1 MRVMADAKL
10 FAGPAIRRLRRE
22 RDLTQIALAEGLDIS
37 ASYLNL
43 IERNQR
49 PLTAPLLMKLAER
62 FDIAPSALQRGEPGG
77 GADALRRRLTDPL
90 FAEID
95 VDRREIEDLLS
106 YAPSIAEAFARLF
119 DRNARGGEAP
129 AGGPESATDKVAA
142 EVARWRNHFADLDAD
157 AEALADELRLQTAD
171 LNAALTERLRTRHE
185 LSIRILPA
193 DVLPGTLR
201 RLDLHARQLQLSE
214 WLAPQARTFH
224 TACQL
229 ALLEQGQAIEQ
240 LVKGAGLGD
249 RSADILYR
257 RHLVGYFAAALMM
270 PYGRFL
276 RACDASS
283 YDIRLLQ
290 RRFGASFEQVA
301 HRLTTLQRVGQR
313 GLPFFMLR
321 IDRAGTVS
329 KRFAGASESP
339 LAMAPG
345 RCPLWSVHR
354 AFDRPGDLIC
364 ELVTLEDGSMWFTL
378 SDAVR
383 GRALDRD
390 RPEPEFALTLGLSA
404 EFARQ
409 LRQARRIDLSADIG
423 TPIGLGCSACY
434 RADCAQ
440 RSQPP
445 QGRVL
450 RSNLRERKIA
460 AFDFI
465 DD

>member
-1 MRVMADAKL
+1 MADAKL

-62 FDIAPSALQRGEPGG
+62 FDVAPASLQRGEPGG
-77 GADALRRRLTDPL
+77 GADALRRRLGDPV
-90 FAEID
+90 FAGID
-95 VDRREIEDLLS
+95 VDRHEITDLLS

-119 DRNARGGEAP
+119 DDGPRSRNAKQDEGLN
-129 AGGPESATDKVAA
+129 ATDKVAA
-142 EVARWRNHFADLDAD
+142 EIARWRNHFADLDVA
-157 AEALADELRLQTAD
+157 AEALADELRLQTAE
-171 LNAALTERLRTRHE
+171 LYAALAERLRKAHE

-224 TACQL
+224 AACQL
-229 ALLEQGQAIEQ
+229 ALLEQGPAIEQ
-240 LVKGAGLGD
+240 LVKGAGFDD

-257 RHLVGYFAAALMM
+257 RHLVGYFAAALVM

-276 RACDASS
+276 RACDASG
-283 YDIRLLQ
+283 YDVRLLE

-321 IDRAGTVS
+321 IDRAGMVS
-329 KRFAGASESP
+329 KRFTGGSEAQ
-339 LAMAPG
+339 LAMAAR
-345 RCPLWSVHR
+345 RCPLWVIHH
-354 AFDRPGDLIC
+354 AFDRPGTLVTQ
-364 ELVTLEDGSMWFTL
+364 LVTLEDGSAWFTL
-378 SDAVR
+378 ARAVQ
-383 GRALDRD
+383 GRALDAD
-390 RPEPEFALTLGLSA
+390 RPEPEFALALGLSA
-404 EFARQ
+404 DLAKPLRHARGT
-409 LRQARRIDLSADIG
+409 DLSPGAG
-423 TPIGLGCSACY
+423 APIGLGCTACY

-445 QGRVL
+445 RGRVL
-450 RSNLRERKIA
+450 RSNVRERKVA
-460 AFDFI
+460 AFDFL

>member
-1 MRVMADAKL
+1 MADAKL

-77 GADALRRRLTDPL
+77 GVDALRRRLADPL

-106 YAPSIAEAFARLF
+106 YAPSMAEAFARLF
-119 DRNARGGEAP
+119 DQGPRGNTAVPGGQANATA
-129 AGGPESATDKVAA
+129 KVAA
-142 EVARWRNHFADLDAD
+142 EVSRWRNHFADLDVA
-157 AEALADELRLQTAD
+157 AEELADELRLQAAD
-171 LNAALTERLRTRHE
+171 LYAALAERLRSRHE
-185 LSIRILPA
+185 LSIRILPS

-224 TACQL
+224 AACQL
-229 ALLEQGQAIEQ
+229 ALLEQGRAIEN
-240 LVKGAGLGD
+240 LIKAAGFDD

-276 RACDASS
+276 RACDASG
-283 YDIRLLQ
+283 YDVRLLE

-313 GLPFFMLR
+313 GLPFFMMR
-321 IDRAGTVS
+321 IDRAGIVS
-329 KRFAGASESP
+329 KRFAGGSESP
-339 LAMAPG
+339 LALAEG

-354 AFDRPGDLIC
+354 AFDRPGDLIAQ
-364 ELVTLEDGSMWFTL
+364 LVTLEDGSAWFTL
-378 SDAVR
+378 SGAVR
-383 GRALDRD
+383 GRALDAD
-390 RPEPEFALTLGLSA
+390 RPDPEFALVFGLSA
-404 EFARQ
+404 ELARP
-409 LRQARRIDLSADIG
+409 LRHARPADLTGDVG
-423 TPIGLGCSACY
+423 TAIGLGCTICY
-434 RADCAQ
+434 RTDCAQ

-450 RSNLRERKIA
+450 RSNVRERKIV
-460 AFDFI
+460 AFDFL

>member
-1 MRVMADAKL
+1 MADAKL

-22 RDLTQIALAEGLDIS
+22 RTLTQIALAEGLDIS

-77 GADALRRRLTDPL
+77 GADALRRRLADPL
-90 FAEID
+90 FAGID
-95 VDRREIEDLLS
+95 VDRHEIADLLS
-106 YAPSIAEAFARLF
+106 YAPSVAEAFARLF
-119 DRNARGGEAP
+119 DDGPRGRDVKQGEAMN
-129 AGGPESATDKVAA
+129 ATDKVAA
-142 EVARWRNHFADLDAD
+142 EIARWRNHFADLDVA
-157 AEALADELRLQTAD
+157 AEELADELRLQTAD
-171 LNAALTERLRTRHE
+171 LYAALAERLRKGHE

-193 DVLPGTLR
+193 DVLPGILR

-224 TACQL
+224 AACQL
-229 ALLEQGQAIEQ
+229 ALLEQGAAIEQ
-240 LVKGAGLGD
+240 LVKGAGFDD

-276 RACDASS
+276 RACDASG
-283 YDIRLLQ
+283 YDVRLLE

-321 IDRAGTVS
+321 IDRAGMVS
-329 KRFAGASESP
+329 KRFTGGSEAP
-339 LAMAPG
+339 LALAER
-345 RCPLWSVHR
+345 RCPLWAVHH
-354 AFDRPGDLIC
+354 AFDRPGTLVSQ
-364 ELVTLEDGSMWFTL
+364 LVTLEDGSAWFTL
-378 SDAVR
+378 ARAVQ
-383 GRALDRD
+383 GRAIDAD

-404 EFARQ
+404 DLAKPLRHARG
-409 LRQARRIDLSADIG
+409 ADLSPGAG
-423 TPIGLGCSACY
+423 VPIGLGCTACY

-445 QGRVL
+445 RGRVL
-450 RSNLRERKIA
+450 RSNVRERKVA
-460 AFDFI
+460 AFDFL